1 MLKFSVD
8 EKQHLIANLEIEVNH
23 RKTQFSSWL
32 NDHLENFAIHQEG
45 PCVRAMKMRDFGA
58 KYNGN
63 IQAAL
68 RGVQRDKF
76 VPSGATEIDKSTR
89 KRKWVASQEAE
100 HDASGDSQKAAKNA
114 RLATSPSKKPGSST
128 GPGTAQRARILAAA
142 GAKTPGMSRTFGGSP
157 SPHKFRAP
165 FNANTSTQSPRPLP
179 RAPISPSKLKPST
192 NPPPRA
198 RVPSIVTFNPMVPKT
213 PGYPGGSLRLPRKD
227 ESMLSVNGSP
237 IANPYDVWQ
246 GEVEGGGAGQVRT
259 LKRTKSSITIQR
271 DPSFSLT
278 NSPSSSMMH
287 SRAASQSSHQPSS
300 SSQSSIDGNA
310 TMYAPFSNGNS
321 QSQPLAHPHLHSHTK
336 SQTQFLQFKF
346 PQLPSQSQ
354 PQSQYAY
361 SGSQPTETTAV
372 ATPAARRPL
381 AHTRSQ
387 STLPITLSTTDGHVL
402 AFDALQT
409 SPGEIDALEG
419 ISDSAKKQAREEMR
433 LLVRAAVDKWTI

>member
-1 MLKFSVD
+1 MFSVD

-23 RKTQFSSWL
+23 RKTQFRSWL
-32 NDHLENFAIHQEG
+32 NDHLENFSIHQEG
-45 PCVRAMKMRDFGA
+45 LVSRIPKQVRAMKMRDFGA

-76 VPSGATEIDKSTR
+76 VAAGATEIDKSTR

-100 HDASGDSQKAAKNA
+100 NEASEKAAKNA
-114 RLATSPSKKPGSST
+114 RLTVSPQKKPGSST

-142 GAKTPGMSRTFGGSP
+142 GAKTSGMSRTFGGSP
-157 SPHKFRAP
+157 SPNKFRAP
-165 FNANTSTQSPRPLP
+165 FTANTSTQSPRPLP
-179 RAPISPSKLKPST
+179 RAPISPSKLKQSS

-237 IANPYDVWQ
+237 IANPYSDVWQ
-246 GEVEGGGAGQVRT
+246 GDVEGGAGQART
-259 LKRTKSSITIQR
+259 LKRTKSSITIHR
-271 DPSFSLT
+271 DPSFSL
-278 NSPSSSMMH
+278 NGGGSPASSR
-287 SRAASQSSHQPSS
+287 SRTTSQSSLQMHQPSTS
-300 SSQSSIDGNA
+300 SLSSLDGNT
-310 TMYAPFSNGNS
+310 TMQPSS
-321 QSQPLAHPHLHSHTK
+321 HSQPQPLPHPHLHGHTK

-346 PQLPSQSQ
+346 PQQPSQPMHSH
-354 PQSQYAY
+354 
-361 SGSQPTETTAV
+361 SQPTEQMV

-387 STLPITLSTTDGHVL
+387 STLPITLTTKDGHVL
-402 AFDALQT
+402 EFDALQT
-409 SPGEIDALEG
+409 SPGEIDALQG

-433 LLVRAAVDKWTI
+433 MLVRAAVDKWTI

>member
-1 MLKFSVD
+1 MNFSID
-8 EKQHLIANLEIEVNH
+8 EKHHLIANLEIEVNH
-23 RKTQFSSWL
+23 RRTQFKSWL
-32 NDHLENFAIHQEG
+32 NDHLENFSIHQEG
-45 PCVRAMKMRDFGA
+45 LVSRIPKQVRAMKMRDFGA

-68 RGVQRDKF
+68 RGVQREKF
-76 VPSGATEIDKSTR
+76 VAAGATEIDKSTR

-100 HDASGDSQKAAKNA
+100 NDASEKAAKNA
-114 RLATSPSKKPGSST
+114 RLTVSPQKKPGSST

-142 GAKTPGMSRTFGGSP
+142 GAKPSGMSRTFGGSP
-157 SPHKFRAP
+157 SPHKFRPP
-165 FNANTSTQSPRPLP
+165 FNGNTSTQSPRPLP
-179 RAPISPSKLKPST
+179 RAPLSPSKLKPSS

-198 RVPSIVTFNPMVPKT
+198 RVPSIVAFNPMVPKT
-213 PGYPGGSLRLPRKD
+213 PGYPGGSMRLPRKD

-246 GEVEGGGAGQVRT
+246 GDADGGTGQPRT

-271 DPSFSLT
+271 DPSFSLAHGGG
-278 NSPSSSMMH
+278 SPSSSR
-287 SRAASQSSHQPSS
+287 SRTTSQSSVQMHQSS
-300 SSQSSIDGNA
+300 SSSSLDGNS
-310 TMYAPFSNGNS
+310 TMHPPSNS
-321 QSQPLAHPHLHSHTK
+321 QSLAHPHLHGHTK

-346 PQLPSQSQ
+346 PQQPSQSQ
-354 PQSQYAY
+354 PMY
-361 SGSQPTETTAV
+361 SYSQPTEHMV

-381 AHTRSQ
+381 LHTRSQ
-387 STLPITLSTTDGHVL
+387 STLPITLSTKDGHLL

-433 LLVRAAVDKWTI
+433 MLVRAAVDKWTI

>member
-1 MLKFSVD
+1 MSFKFTVE
-8 EKQHLIANLEIEVNH
+8 EKHQLVANLDIEVNH

-45 PCVRAMKMRDFGA
+45 LVSRIPKQVRAMKMRDFGA

-76 VPSGATEIDKSTR
+76 VAGATEIDKSTR

-100 HDASGDSQKAAKNA
+100 HDASADSQKASKNA
-114 RLATSPSKKPGSST
+114 RMTVSLQKKPGSST

-142 GAKTPGMSRTFGGSP
+142 GTKSSTMSRTFGSP
-157 SPHKFRAP
+157 SPHKLRAP
-165 FNANTSTQSPRPLP
+165 FNTATQSPRPLP

-192 NPPPRA
+192 NAPTRA

-237 IANPYDVWQ
+237 IANPYDVWPEETKS
-246 GEVEGGGAGQVRT
+246 GTGQTRT

-271 DPSFSLT
+271 DPSFSLANT
-278 NSPSSSMMH
+278 EGGSSSSSRIH
-287 SRAASQSSHQPSS
+287 SRTTSQASSQTHQPSS
-300 SSQSSIDGNA
+300 SLSSL
-310 TMYAPFSNGNS
+310 NGNTTV
-321 QSQPLAHPHLHSHTK
+321 QPQPQPLAHPHMHAHTK
-336 SQTQFLQFKF
+336 SATQFHQFRF
-346 PQLPSQSQ
+346 PQ
-354 PQSQYAY
+354 PQQY
-361 SGSQPTETTAV
+361 SSSQPTEPTP
-372 ATPAARRPL
+372 ATPAAPRPL

-387 STLPITLSTTDGHVL
+387 STLPITLSTRDGYVL

-409 SPGEIDALEG
+409 SPGELDALEG

-433 LLVRAAVDKWTI
+433 MLVRAAVDKWTI